1 MRIIVLGA
9 GHVGMT
15 VTASLFEDHEVSVV
29 DRDPAR
35 LQALANLYDVVTV
48 EGDGAAQGPLEEA
61 GIEHA
66 DLLIA
71 STAHAEVNLVAAMFA
86 RGLAS
91 NARTLVRTDDV
102 SHIAAWRA
110 GVLDVDFMVASELET
125 ARAVLNAVAVPG
137 ARATD
142 VFADGKV
149 TIAEFDVLGSAVGC
163 PLVGIPLSAAPLP
176 PDSRVALIVRD
187 DELVLPSGAETLQ
200 VGDRVVVMASP
211 PAAARWSEL
220 LVPEARA
227 VREATIFGAGRGAIA
242 IARKLLHRGVRVRIA
257 DEDPAQARAAAAEL
271 PQARVF
277 HAGSRDRDFLREE
290 RIGSSD
296 VAVAVLDDDA
306 ETLFAAV
313 AAQAL
318 GVPTT
323 IGVIDDPASAAVFE
337 SAGVDVTV
345 NPRAAIAEELV
356 RWAHDPRLHQLG
368 LLDDDR
374 FEVLDVRVRPD
385 GPLVGREMR
394 EMPKTG
400 SIIGALVRDGSA
412 IFPHGDTRLL
422 PGDRAI
428 VLVDPVRATYVERT
442 L

>member
-9 GHVGMT
+9 GHVGMA
-15 VTASLFEDHEVSVV
+15 VTAALYEDHDVTAI

-35 LQALANLYDVVTV
+35 LQALANAYDVVTV
-48 EGDGAAQGPLEEA
+48 EGDGAARGPLEEA
-61 GIEHA
+61 GVAEA

-71 STAHAEVNLVAAMFA
+71 STARAEVNLVAAIFA
-86 RGLAS
+86 RGLGSRAQ
-91 NARTLVRTDDV
+91 TLVRTDDV

-149 TIAEFDVLGSAVGC
+149 TIAEFDVLGTAASC
-163 PLVGIPLSAAPLP
+163 PLVGVPLSAASLP

-187 DELVLPSGAETLQ
+187 EELVLPGGAERLR

-211 PAAARWSEL
+211 AAAARWSEL

-227 VREATIFGAGRGAIA
+227 VTQATIFGAGRGAIA

-257 DEDPAQARAAAAEL
+257 DENAARARAAAAEL

-277 HAGSRDRDFLREE
+277 EAGSRDRDFLREE
-290 RIGSSD
+290 RIGASD

-313 AAQAL
+313 AAQAE

-323 IGVIDDPASAAVFE
+323 IGVIDDPAAAAVFE

-345 NPRAAIAEELV
+345 NPRAALAEELV
-356 RWAHDPRLHQLG
+356 RFAHDPRLHQLA

-374 FEVLDVRVRPD
+374 FEVIDVRVRPD
-385 GPLVGREMR
+385 GPLVGMQMR
-394 EMPKTG
+394 DMPKTG
-400 SIIGALVRDGSA
+400 SIIGALVRDGRA
-412 IFPHGDTRLL
+412 IFSHGDTRLL